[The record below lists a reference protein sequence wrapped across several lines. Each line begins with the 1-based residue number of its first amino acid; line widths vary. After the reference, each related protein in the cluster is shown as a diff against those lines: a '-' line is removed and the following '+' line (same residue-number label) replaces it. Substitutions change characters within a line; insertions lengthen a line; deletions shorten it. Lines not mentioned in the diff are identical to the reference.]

1 MKTIKK
7 FLLLSL
13 TVLIIFSLVSCH
25 KDTTKLG
32 KAVDISDIDTIEV
45 SYSRFD
51 AVAYILDGSFKD
63 AFFMITLCNK
73 QVTDDE
79 TRISDLKETIGTGE
93 EIIWIILDKN
103 EGDDAVIFMSKATG
117 EFLVVEIIIDES
129 TSNKTYE
136 YIYASV
142 EGESIS
148 IDLLKY
154 FCH

>member
-7 FLLLSL
+7 LLLVSL
-13 TVLIIFSLVSCH
+13 TILIIFSLVGCH
-25 KDTTKLG
+25 KDITKLG
-32 KAVDISDIDTIEV
+32 KVVDISDIDTIEV

-117 EFLVVEIIIDES
+117 EFLVVEIIVDES

-142 EGESIS
+142 GGESIS

>member
-1 MKTIKK
+1 MKIIKK
-7 FLLLSL
+7 FLIFSL

-32 KAVDISDIDTIEV
+32 KVVDISDIDTIEV

-63 AFFMITLCNK
+63 VFFTITLCNK

-103 EGDDAVIFMSKATG
+103 EGNDAVIFMSKATG
-117 EFLVVEIIIDES
+117 EFLVVEIIVDES